1 MFDKTAFWKEFNS
14 KETYPVERLPDFIQA
29 LVAKTMEK
37 SRNAYAPYSGFGVA
51 ALIKTDGEEFI
62 ATNAETCNHDGIC
75 AEAGAVA
82 AYVTNAKDKE
92 IELVVVAGKAFNN
105 INPREDVF
113 ITPCGRC
120 RQRLFEHCSPNTP
133 IIGLN
138 EAGTKALVSSI
149 SDLLPFA
156 FSPTNL

>member
-1 MFDKTAFWKEFNS
+1 MLNKTGFWKEFNS
-14 KETYPVERLPDFIQA
+14 KEKYPIERLPDFIQTLA
-29 LVAKTMEK
+29 AKTMEK
-37 SRNAYAPYSGFGVA
+37 SRKAYAPYSGFGVA
-51 ALIKTDGEEFI
+51 ALIKANDEEFI
-62 ATNAETCNHDGIC
+62 ATNAETCNYDGTC

-92 IELVVVAGKAFNN
+92 IEFVVVAGKAFNN
-105 INPREDVF
+105 IHPQDDVF

-120 RQRLFEHCSPNTP
+120 RQRLFEHSSPDTP
-133 IIGLN
+133 VICLN
-138 EAGTKALVSSI
+138 EAGTKALVASI